1 MFVAS
6 CNISYIRI
14 YKRHRMF
21 PSSHIFIR
29 LIPPICTTVIRII
42 GKSYPQ
48 SGEVV
53 IRQYSNVRN
62 LTDLENLMYVL
73 NVILFLHHNYRQQM
87 CTLTSILSELAP
99 SNRSLGPSTQGRGE
113 RGSAEPPF
121 KNKLSLWRKNKANPK
136 HSFFL
141 YFFYFFFVCMYV
153 VYTKEQPLV
162 QIFKIFNIC
171 VGAYEVIYMWLHQLF

>member
-53 IRQYSNVRN
+53 IGQYSNVRN

-99 SNRSLGPSTQGRGE
+99 SGHLVPQLKGVGRGVLQNLPLKINYLFGE
-113 RGSAEPPF
+113 KTKPIQ
-121 KNKLSLWRKNKANPK
+121 NI
-136 HSFFL
+136 HSFYIFYIFFL
-141 YFFYFFFVCMYV
+141 CVCMLFIQKSSHWFKYLRYLIYV
-153 VYTKEQPLV
+153 
-162 QIFKIFNIC
+162 
-171 VGAYEVIYMWLHQLF
+171 